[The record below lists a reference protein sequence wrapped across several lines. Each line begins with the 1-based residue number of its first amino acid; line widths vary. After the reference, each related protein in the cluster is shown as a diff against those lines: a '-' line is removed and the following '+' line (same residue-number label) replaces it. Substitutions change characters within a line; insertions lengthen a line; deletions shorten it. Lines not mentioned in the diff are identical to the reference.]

1 MELEDLVIEDY
12 VKEVMLIIVII
23 KLLMGVIMLMSWRIL

>member
-1 MELEDLVIEDY
+1 MELEDLVTEDF

-23 KLLMGVIMLMSWRIL
+23 MLLMGVIMLML